1 MLGNI
6 PFPATEEICVMSE
19 YLETRA
25 QSMGGFAGEGLLS
38 RLWNNWKA
46 RRDITNLQRLDDHM
60 LKDIGLSRA
69 DIFWASQQSL
79 DVNAALVLEERGM
92 EQRFR

>member
-1 MLGNI
+1 M
-6 PFPATEEICVMSE
+6 TE

-25 QSMGGFAGEGLLS
+25 HSVGGFGNEGLLL
-38 RLWNNWKA
+38 RLWSNWRA
-46 RRDITNLQRLDDHM
+46 RKDVVRLQQLDDHL

-79 DVNAALVLEERGM
+79 GVNAALVLEERGI
-92 EQRFR
+92 EDRFR

>member
-1 MLGNI
+1 
-6 PFPATEEICVMSE
+6 MSE

-25 QSMGGFAGEGLLS
+25 HSVGGFGGEGLLL
-38 RLWNNWKA
+38 RLWNNWRA
-46 RRDITNLQRLDDHM
+46 RKDVVRLQQLDDHL

-79 DVNAALVLEERGM
+79 DVNAALVLEERGI